1 MPGTVNAAALSYSLV
16 VPYFRTPEITRLCLY
31 SIFKFAR
38 GTPEV
43 IVVDNGSDAGMLR
56 EFPAVRVIDNPG
68 APLGS
73 AGNFRALDVG
83 VAAASHDL
91 LGLLHSDTVFFKEGW
106 DLECFGRLERG
117 ALAALGTFERE
128 ANPFR
133 ALPRR
138 LHDGWL
144 HLRHEP
150 RAAAGGRDKLML
162 HFLLTRKSTLAR
174 AGVNFGAAYRDDG
187 HFLVAHFDPTGRP
200 VEVLSGREVSRIL
213 WHTSNITSLLTGQM
227 DDPKSMARYQ
237 EKRRQLL
244 ADGRFREAFGPV
256 LPRD

>member
-1 MPGTVNAAALSYSLV
+1 MKAATLNYSLI

-43 IVVDNGSDAGMLR
+43 VVVDNGSDAGMLG
-56 EFPAVRVIDNPG
+56 EFPAVRVIANPG

-73 AGNFRALDVG
+73 AGNFHALDVG

-91 LGLLHSDTVFFKEGW
+91 VGLLHSDTVFFREGW
-106 DLECFGRLERG
+106 DLECFGRLEQG

-138 LHDGWL
+138 LLDWWL
-144 HLRHEP
+144 NLRHEP
-150 RAAAGGRDKLML
+150 RAAAGGRGKLML
-162 HFLLTRKSTLAR
+162 HFLLTRRSTLAR
-174 AGVNFGAAYRDDG
+174 AGVNFSAAYRDEG
-187 HFLVAHFDPTGRP
+187 HLLVAHFDPGP
-200 VEVLSGREVSRIL
+200 VELLSGREVSRLL

-227 DDPKSMARYQ
+227 RDPKSMARYQ
-237 EKRRQLL
+237 EKRRRLL